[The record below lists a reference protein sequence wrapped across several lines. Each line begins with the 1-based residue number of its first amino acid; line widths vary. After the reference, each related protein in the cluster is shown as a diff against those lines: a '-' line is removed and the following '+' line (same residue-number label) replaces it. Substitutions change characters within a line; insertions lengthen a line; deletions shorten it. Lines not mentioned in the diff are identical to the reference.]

1 MDANDKVQIN
11 IVVNARKTISVAI
24 ASVHVIVEKDA
35 RTEILNFVTDI
46 NSLMKYFYSSEIML
60 YVDSLEI
67 LGNLWITRFE
77 ADEVITTSNCGSID
91 AKYR

>member
-35 RTEILNFVTDI
+35 RTEILN
-46 NSLMKYFYSSEIML
+46 L
-60 YVDSLEI
+60 
-67 LGNLWITRFE
+67 
-77 ADEVITTSNCGSID
+77 
-91 AKYR
+91 